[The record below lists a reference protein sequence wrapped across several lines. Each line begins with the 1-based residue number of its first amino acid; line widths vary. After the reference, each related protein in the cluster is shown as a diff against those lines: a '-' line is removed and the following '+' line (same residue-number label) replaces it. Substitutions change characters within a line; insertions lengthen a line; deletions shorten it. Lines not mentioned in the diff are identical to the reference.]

1 MYRVVVDIIL
11 KCPDEFKLLVP
22 IMGGFHMAKATM
34 RSIGKYVKVSGI
46 ENAVIESGAFGQKVI
61 EVLLG
66 ATYYVGSL

>member
-1 MYRVVVDIIL
+1 
-11 KCPDEFKLLVP
+11 
-22 IMGGFHMAKATM
+22 MGGFHMAKATM